1 MCILLCLGNSGLG
14 HMMLRKEFP
23 ECLLDLRLREGD
35 MLVRDRDIVVGEAGV
50 VNLLARSSVKLIEVI
65 HAEASGQLSCTI
77 RTEIEEDDRIAILDR
92 GNRLA
97 ILHHNRRN
105 DELIG
110 HPICIGVLH
119 RLHAT

>member
-14 HMMLRKEFP
+14 HMVLCKELP
-23 ECLLDLRLREGD
+23 ECLLDLRLRESD
-35 MLVRDRDIVVGEAGV
+35 MLVRDCDIIVGEAGV
-50 VNLLARSSVKLIEVI
+50 VNLLARSSVKLIEII

-97 ILHHNRRN
+97 ILHHNRRD

-110 HPICIGVLH
+110 HSICIGILH
-119 RLHAT
+119 CLHAA